1 MLSFQNYSVCLLG
14 MFVNEVPKIELE
26 NIVSRLGGQ
35 VFKNMSDLAA
45 NRGRGSRKRLVV
57 VESSKVQNAE
67 VKRIFPT
74 FQVAV
79 VSKEW
84 ILDSVGAFQLKDIV
98 PYVQGSVKK
107 DELIRAGYD
116 VKQ

>member
-1 MLSFQNYSVCLLG
+1 
-14 MFVNEVPKIELE
+14 MFVNEVPKSELE
-26 NIVSRLGGQ
+26 NMVTRLGGQ
-35 VFKNMSDLAA
+35 IFKNLSDLAA
-45 NRGRGSRKRLVV
+45 HRGRGIARKRLVV

-74 FQVAV
+74 FQVAA

-98 PYVQGSVKK
+98 PYVQGSVKGE
-107 DELIRAGYD
+107 DLISAGYD
-116 VKQ
+116 IKQ

>member
-1 MLSFQNYSVCLLG
+1 
-14 MFVNEVPKIELE
+14 MFVNEVPKSELE
-26 NIVSRLGGQ
+26 NMVTRLGGQ
-35 VFKNMSDLAA
+35 IFNNFSDLAA
-45 NRGRGSRKRLVV
+45 HRGRGIARKRLVV

-74 FQVAV
+74 FQVAA

-98 PYVQGSVKK
+98 PYVQGSLKRE
-107 DELIRAGYD
+107 DLISAGYD
-116 VKQ
+116 IKQ

>member
-1 MLSFQNYSVCLLG
+1 

-45 NRGRGSRKRLVV
+45 NRGRGGRKRLVV

-107 DELIRAGYD
+107 EELIRAGYD